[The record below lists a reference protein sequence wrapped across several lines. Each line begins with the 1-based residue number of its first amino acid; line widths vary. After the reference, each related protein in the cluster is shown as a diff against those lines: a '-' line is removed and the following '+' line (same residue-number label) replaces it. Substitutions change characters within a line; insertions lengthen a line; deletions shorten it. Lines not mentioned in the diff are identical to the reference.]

1 MKKINLKGLNRKDLE
16 KLRRDIDIA
25 LTKVEAVEKA
35 ALAAAEKA
43 AREFGFSLAQLKD
56 VTAAKPA
63 SAKAASAKPAKP
75 DARKKVAPKYRNPAD
90 ANATWTGRGRK
101 PKWVEAHLE
110 SGGSLS
116 DIEI

>member
-16 KLRRDIDIA
+16 KLRRDIDTA
-25 LTKVEAVEKA
+25 LTKVEAVEKKA

-43 AREFGFSLAQLKD
+43 AREFGFSLAQLKG

-63 SAKAASAKPAKP
+63 TAKPAAKPAKP

-101 PKWVEAHLE
+101 PKWVEAHLA